1 MGRIGCGDVK
11 VFGESEA
18 RVESFGF
25 AEDFHGSCEVEGD
38 VAGAGANER
47 GFWCAHDAVV
57 GFVHAEGD
65 LAEDVLF
72 AILRA
77 ALFDEFFE

>member
-1 MGRIGCGDVK
+1 MGRIGCGDVE